1 MSIVDYS
8 PSELYY
14 RHTGKAP
21 LIGTTIAALAAWTT
35 AAALAMAYAYTEFY
49 VKTADIATALIVCC
63 FAAAAGFAVYFVLKW
78 GHVRN
83 MAITLLISV
92 TAAVIFFYGSWVVW
106 ECAVAREAG
115 RNSAFWQPWQLAQ
128 RPLAVW
134 NTALRI
140 NRVGTFTLNDR
151 AVDGIELWIFW
162 ILEAAGLIGATILI
176 PVLLLRNAAFCEQCG
191 SWCKTTKE
199 IARVQYFDEE
209 LVREHMEQKD
219 FEYLVR
225 LGRATKTTPIHF
237 RLDLQSCPG
246 CPNTN
251 LLTINRIKITY
262 HNGNPIER
270 PKRIVDRL
278 WLDAAQAESV
288 RRLPQQLTATAQ
300 VTSSA
305 PPPSTLPAERDASAG
320 ETRSRGP
327 G

>member
-21 LIGTTIAALAAWTT
+21 LVGTTIAALAAWTT
-35 AAALAMAYAYTEFY
+35 AGALAIAYGYTAFY
-49 VKTADIATALIVCC
+49 AQAPDVIHALIVLA
-63 FAAAAGFAVYFVLKW
+63 FAAGAGFAVYFVLKW

-83 MAITLLISV
+83 MAITLLISA
-92 TAAVIFFYGSWVVW
+92 TAAVILFYGSWVVW
-106 ECAVAREAG
+106 ESAVARAAG
-115 RNSAFWQPWQLAQ
+115 RYSAFWGPWQLAQ

-134 NTALRI
+134 DTALRL

-151 AVDGIELWIFW
+151 PVDGIELWIFW
-162 ILEAAGLIGATILI
+162 ILEAAGLIDATIAI
-176 PVLLLRNAAFCEQCG
+176 PVLLLRDAAFCEHCG

-199 IARVQYFDEE
+199 IARVQHFDEE

-225 LGRATKTTPIHF
+225 LGPAIKTTPIHL
-237 RLDLQSCPG
+237 RVDLQSCPG

-251 LLTINRIKITY
+251 LLTINRIKISY

-270 PKRIVDRL
+270 PKRVVDRL
-278 WLDAAQAESV
+278 WIDAAQAEVV
-288 RRLPQQLTATAQ
+288 RKLPQQLTATAQ
-300 VTSSA
+300 VA
-305 PPPSTLPAERDASAG
+305 PPPPATE
-320 ETRSRGP
+320 
-327 G
+327 